1 MDALYAFLFIMHEV
15 TLILYPARFHFMGS
29 EPSIFRVATVDR
41 LVKWTMHRNKF
52 LNEDYVRQSA
62 EIALG
67 TFYAEYQH
75 RFVDI
80 GHPHE
85 HMLPLIINGF
95 RQDDDNGVRRK
106 RRPLPKAKWTRLDVK

>member
-1 MDALYAFLFIMHEV
+1 
-15 TLILYPARFHFMGS
+15 MGS

-52 LNEDYVRQSA
+52 LDENYVRQSA

-80 GHPHE
+80 GNPQE
-85 HMLPLIINGF
+85 HMLPLIIDGV
-95 RQDDDNGVRRK
+95 RHDDDNVNGVRRK
-106 RRPLPKAKWTRLDVK
+106 RRPLPKAKWTRLDVKLFPSW